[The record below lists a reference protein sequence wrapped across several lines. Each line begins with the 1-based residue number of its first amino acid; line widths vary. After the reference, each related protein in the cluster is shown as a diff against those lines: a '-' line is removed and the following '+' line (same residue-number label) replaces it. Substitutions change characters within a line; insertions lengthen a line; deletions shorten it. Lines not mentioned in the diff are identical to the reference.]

1 MGHRTLVP
9 DAGEVVLHELKAV
22 GQSRLVM
29 VLRSTGRESC
39 CPTCGQASRRIHS
52 RYCRHLS
59 DLPWE
64 GIPVGILLQ
73 VRRFSCGAEA
83 CGQHIFTERLPKTV
97 QRYGRRTCR
106 LSSALNQ
113 ITLVLGGSAGCRLA
127 RQLGILASGS
137 TLLRQLKK
145 KAAAAIAATRVVGI
159 DEWAWRKGHRYG
171 TIFCDLEKGKV
182 IDLLADRSVD
192 STEAWLRAHPG
203 IEIVSRDRS
212 SVYSEAAVRAAPQ
225 ATQIA
230 DRWHLLRNLS
240 EALTGALAPHHRLM
254 VEAAQAARGK
264 PSPDAVDMHYATIRM
279 SQKEAARQRSRER
292 RMVVYETAME
302 LVRGGLPQPDV
313 ARRLSIDGR
322 TIRRWVESNGFPE
335 QRPRW
340 RKSSL
345 DRYRDYL
352 EQRWQQGCHNAAQ
365 LWRELREK
373 GFKGRPRI
381 VRDWMLKHHG
391 TRASE
396 AKKETTVPPVPRISP
411 RQTAWHV
418 LKQSESSLPYLEEL
432 FRRSPEIATAA
443 TVARE
448 FFRVVRKRD
457 LAAWEPWLQSALES
471 PLVSFAKHLSR
482 DAAAVKA
489 ALEHGWSNG
498 PVEGNVHRLKLIKR
512 SMYGRASFDLLRIRV
527 LNAA

>member
-1 MGHRTLVP
+1 
-9 DAGEVVLHELKAV
+9 
-22 GQSRLVM
+22 
-29 VLRSTGRESC
+29 
-39 CPTCGQASRRIHS
+39 
-52 RYCRHLS
+52 
-59 DLPWE
+59 
-64 GIPVGILLQ
+64 
-73 VRRFSCGAEA
+73 
-83 CGQHIFTERLPKTV
+83 
-97 QRYGRRTCR
+97 
-106 LSSALNQ
+106 LSSALDQ
-113 ITLVLGGSAGCRLA
+113 ITLALGGSAGCRLA

-137 TLLRQLKK
+137 TLLRQLKR
-145 KAAAAIAATRVVGI
+145 KAEAAIVAPRVVGI

-171 TIFCDLEKGKV
+171 TILCDLEKGKA

-192 STEAWLRAHPG
+192 STAAWLRAHPG

-240 EALTGALAPHHRLM
+240 EALISSLAPHHRLM
-254 VEAAQAARGK
+254 TEAAQAVRGK
-264 PSPDAVDMHYATIRM
+264 PSPDVMEMRCATSRM
-279 SQKEAARQRSRER
+279 SRKEAARQRSRER
-292 RMVVYETAME
+292 RMAVYETAME

-313 ARRLSIDGR
+313 ARRLSIDSR

-335 QRPRW
+335 QSPRW
-340 RKSSL
+340 RENSL
-345 DRYRDYL
+345 DRHREYL
-352 EQRWQQGCHNAAQ
+352 DQRWQQGCHNAAQ

-373 GFKGRPRI
+373 GFEGQSRI

-396 AKKETTVPPVPRISP
+396 AKKHTTVPPVPRTSP
-411 RQTAWHV
+411 RQTAWQV
-418 LKQSESSLPYLEEL
+418 LKEPESSLPYLKEL

-443 TVARE
+443 SVARE
-448 FFRVVRKRD
+448 FFHMVRERD
-457 LAAWEPWLQSALES
+457 RAAWEPWLQSALQS

-482 DAAAVKA
+482 DADAVKA

-498 PVEGNVHRLKLIKR
+498 AVEGNVHRLKLIKR
-512 SMYGRASFDLLRIRV
+512 SMYGRSSFHLLRIRV

>member
-1 MGHRTLVP
+1 
-9 DAGEVVLHELKAV
+9 
-22 GQSRLVM
+22 
-29 VLRSTGRESC
+29 
-39 CPTCGQASRRIHS
+39 
-52 RYCRHLS
+52 LS
-59 DLPWE
+59 
-64 GIPVGILLQ
+64 
-73 VRRFSCGAEA
+73 A
-83 CGQHIFTERLPKTV
+83 
-97 QRYGRRTCR
+97 
-106 LSSALNQ
+106 ALDQ
-113 ITLVLGGSAGCRLA
+113 ITLALGGSAGCRLA

-137 TLLRQLKK
+137 TLLRQLRRKD
-145 KAAAAIAATRVVGI
+145 AVGIAAPRVEGI
-159 DEWAWRKGHRYG
+159 DEWAWCKGHRYG
-171 TIFCDLEKGKV
+171 TILCDLEKSKV
-182 IDLLADRSVD
+182 IDLLPDRSVD
-192 STEAWLRAHPG
+192 STLAWLRAHPG
-203 IEIVSRDRS
+203 VEIVSRDRS

-225 ATQIA
+225 VTQIA

-240 EALTGALAPHHRLM
+240 EALTGALAPYHRLM
-254 VEAAQAARGK
+254 TEAAQAVCGK
-264 PSPDAVDMHYATIRM
+264 PSPNALDAPCETSRM
-279 SQKEAARQRSRER
+279 NQREAAKQRSRER
-292 RMVVYETAME
+292 RVAVYDTAME
-302 LVRGGLPQPDV
+302 LIRSGLPQPEV
-313 ARRLSIDGR
+313 ARRLSIDSR

-335 QRPRW
+335 QSPRW

-345 DRYRDYL
+345 DRYREYL
-352 EQRWQQGCHNAAQ
+352 DQRWQQGCHNAAE

-373 GFKGRPRI
+373 GFIGQSRI

-391 TRASE
+391 ARASE
-396 AKKETTVPPVPRISP
+396 AKKGPTAPPAPRISP

-448 FFRVVRKRD
+448 FFRMVRKRE

-482 DAAAVKA
+482 DTAAVKA